1 MCAVA
6 VPVPGGEGN
15 NGHHRKF
22 FFLFVFGV
30 VLLCT
35 GILLSV
41 CILQTCPSETF
52 SDCNRTLKIAG
63 PVLAVVGLVC
73 VLLAQSRARLYLR
86 QRQMQDEQVYNN
98 LIFCQGNC
106 QFAQFL
112 IFGFLFLTVGMLI
125 SFLGIWVPGC
135 SPGWHSLQYN
145 QTSTSDVELPGC
157 GFLSLQIM
165 GPLIVLIGL
174 SFFVIAHIKK
184 KTNINLSQESSENGE
199 EPRSPESLH
208 VTLGDA
214 VMTVP
219 VLPPPYF
226 VDPLSPPLI
235 YSHVASGLP
244 ISENPPP
251 YHSIVNNG
259 AQLADVQRM
268 VSVRE
273 YEALHTILRSNSSSD
288 ILPTLHL
295 SSESPPRYEEKEE
308 TVNTEYSSPSSSSG
322 SPLALASSE
331 PSPQRTRN

>member
-6 VPVPGGEGN
+6 LPVPGGEGD
-15 NGHHRKF
+15 NGHYRKG

-35 GILLSV
+35 GVLLSV
-41 CILQTCPSETF
+41 SILQACPPETF

-63 PVLAVVGLVC
+63 PVLAVVGLIC
-73 VLLAQSRARLYLR
+73 VLVAQSRARQYLR
-86 QRQMQDEQVYNN
+86 QRQMQSEQMYS
-98 LIFCQGNC
+98 LIFCQENC

-112 IFGFLFLTVGMLI
+112 IFGFLFLASGILI

-145 QTSTSDVELPGC
+145 QTSASDVELPAC

-199 EPRSPESLH
+199 QLGSPESLQ
-208 VTLGDA
+208 VTAGDA
-214 VMTVP
+214 VMTISP
-219 VLPPPYF
+219 LPPPYF
-226 VDPLSPPLI
+226 ADPLSPPMTYNL
-235 YSHVASGLP
+235 VASGLP
-244 ISENPPP
+244 TSENPPP

-259 AQLADVQRM
+259 AQLADVQGM
-268 VSVRE
+268 VSIRE
-273 YEALHTILRSNSSSD
+273 HEPLYAVLGGNSSSD
-288 ILPTLHL
+288 ILLTRHL
-295 SSESPPRYEEKEE
+295 SPESPPRYEEKEA
-308 TVNTEYSSPSSSSG
+308 TVNIEFSAPFSSSDS
-322 SPLALASSE
+322 SMALASSE
-331 PSPQRTRN
+331 PSPQRTAN